1 MAISYE
7 WDCKNCETYPSKSG
21 KSNVVF
27 EVHWTLTATDDSNND
42 SNGNPQKASCYG
54 STPLDTSDLSNFTN
68 WSSLTSNDVQSWVET
83 AMGSTRVTELKT
95 TLDKEIANK
104 VSPTSVLK
112 TLSS

>member
-42 SNGNPQKASCYG
+42 SNGNPQKAFCYG

-68 WSSLTSNDVQSWVET
+68 WSSLT
-83 AMGSTRVTELKT
+83 
-95 TLDKEIANK
+95 
-104 VSPTSVLK
+104 
-112 TLSS
+112 

>member
-42 SNGNPQKASCYG
+42 SNGNPQKA
-54 STPLDTSDLSNFTN
+54 F
-68 WSSLTSNDVQSWVET
+68 
-83 AMGSTRVTELKT
+83 AMALHH
-95 TLDKEIANK
+95 
-104 VSPTSVLK
+104 
-112 TLSS
+112 